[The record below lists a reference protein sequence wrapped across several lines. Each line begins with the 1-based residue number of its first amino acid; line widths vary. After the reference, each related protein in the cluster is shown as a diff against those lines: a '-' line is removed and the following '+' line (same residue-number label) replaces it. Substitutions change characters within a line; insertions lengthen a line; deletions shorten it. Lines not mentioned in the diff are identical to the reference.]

1 LKHIN
6 KSPEILIIDDTPEHI
21 HFVASIIRRRNYRVR
36 AVTGALQA
44 FAALE
49 KGIPDLILLDV
60 LMPGM
65 NGFELCMLIKADR
78 LYSSIPI
85 IFLTA
90 VNDSENIVR
99 GFEAGAQDYVSKPVN
114 ARELLARIETHLN
127 LKKRT
132 DRLLEAY
139 RDIDSFNHV
148 ISHDLKTPVCSIYK
162 LAGFLREAVESG
174 DTKEICEI
182 TDILMEKAA
191 GTVEL
196 VDKYTSLVR
205 LSSTAVNTCEV
216 NMDCLALKVMEE
228 IKKTH
233 PGQRIIFKKTPLP
246 VVHGDSLLLE
256 QVLVNIFSNAAKYSR
271 KRAETVIHMSCS
283 RNDCEYAFSVKDN
296 GVGFDMKYAE
306 NIFNLFVRLHEQNE
320 YEGTGIGLSTVKKI
334 ICLHGGKV
342 WITAEADKG
351 AEVCF
356 TLPVEIEVEA

>member
-1 LKHIN
+1 MRYIN

-21 HFVASIIRRRNYRVR
+21 HFVASILIRRNYRVR
-36 AVTGALQA
+36 AVIGALQA
-44 FAALE
+44 FDALE

-65 NGFELCMLIKADR
+65 NGFELCSLIKADR

-90 VNDSENIVR
+90 VHDSENIVR

-114 ARELLARIETHLN
+114 TKELLARIETHLN

-139 RDIDSFNHV
+139 KDIDSFNHV
-148 ISHDLKTPVCSIYK
+148 ISHDLKTPVYSIHK
-162 LAGFLREAVESG
+162 LAGFLKTAVEMG
-174 DTKEICEI
+174 DTKEIYEI
-182 TDILMEKAA
+182 LDILMEKTA

-196 VDKYTSLVR
+196 VEKYTKLVK
-205 LSSTAVNTCEV
+205 LSSTAINTGEV
-216 NMDCLALKVMEE
+216 NMDCIAWKVMEE
-228 IKKTH
+228 IQKAH
-233 PGQRIIFKKTPLP
+233 PGQRIVFEKKPLP
-246 VVHGDSLLLE
+246 VVHGDRLLLE
-256 QVLVNIFSNAAKYSR
+256 QVLSNIFSNAAKYSR
-271 KRAETVIHMSCS
+271 GRLESVIHMSCS
-283 RNDCEYAFSVKDN
+283 KNDCVYTFSVKDN

-306 NIFNLFVRLHEQNE
+306 NIFDLFVRLHEQSE

-334 ICLHGGKV
+334 IQLHGGKV
-342 WITAEADKG
+342 WITSEAGRG

-356 TLPVEIEVEA
+356 TLPVEVEVGG